1 MFGVEKPQKFT
12 EDGQPL
18 LRVILNLR
26 PINRA
31 LRIIQGDIKEL
42 PMATSWTQLCLEES
56 ETIHVSQADMS
67 SAFYLF
73 KLPRAWRPLMCF
85 NSKLDGS
92 KIGRRP
98 GVNYV
103 PSCAV
108 LPMGW
113 SSSVGLMQMASREM
127 IRRNIVSQCDRAEK
141 ADGGSTLVRGRAPQ
155 SRK

>member
-67 SAFYLF
+67 SAFYLV
-73 KLPRAWRPLMCF
+73 KLPRAWRP
-85 NSKLDGS
+85 
-92 KIGRRP
+92 
-98 GVNYV
+98 
-103 PSCAV
+103 SCASTPNWTAAK
-108 LPMGW
+108 L
-113 SSSVGLMQMASREM
+113 
-127 IRRNIVSQCDRAEK
+127 
-141 ADGGSTLVRGRAPQ
+141 GGNQV
-155 SRK
+155 